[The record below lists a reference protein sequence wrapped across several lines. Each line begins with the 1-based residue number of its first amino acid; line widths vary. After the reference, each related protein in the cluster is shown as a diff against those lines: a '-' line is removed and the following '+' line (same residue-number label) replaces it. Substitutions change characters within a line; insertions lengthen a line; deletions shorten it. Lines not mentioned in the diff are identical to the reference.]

1 MASLH
6 ELQVLVTKSID
17 VANNV
22 QAISHSYDAAKNMLL
37 VKQAAEFS
45 QNLQKR
51 VKSKDQVE
59 KKNVDNNSSPQNSP
73 NRYTIDQN
81 KGGVK
86 KHVVDEYRG
95 KLLDLRL

>member
-6 ELQVLVTKSID
+6 ELQILVTKSID

-37 VKQAAEFS
+37 VEQASEYS

-51 VKSKDQVE
+51 IKSKDQVE
-59 KKNVDNNSSPQNSP
+59 KENVDNKSSSGVPPQRNI
-73 NRYTIDQN
+73 NNEKKDT
-81 KGGVK
+81 VK
-86 KHVVDEYRG
+86 KYVVDEYRG

>member
-37 VKQAAEFS
+37 VKQASEYS

-51 VKSKDQVE
+51 VKSKNQVE
-59 KKNVDNNSSPQNSP
+59 KKNVDNKSS
-73 NRYTIDQN
+73 T
-81 KGGVK
+81 GVFSQGSLGNEK
-86 KHVVDEYRG
+86 KDIVRKYVVDEYRG

>member
-6 ELQVLVTKSID
+6 ELQILVTKSID

-37 VKQAAEFS
+37 VKQASEYS

-51 VKSKDQVE
+51 IKSKDQVE
-59 KKNVDNNSSPQNSP
+59 KKNVDNKSSTGVSPQGS
-73 NRYTIDQN
+73 ISDEN
-81 KGGVK
+81 KGIVK
-86 KHVVDEYRG
+86 RHVVDEYRG

>member
-6 ELQVLVTKSID
+6 ELQILVTKSID

-37 VKQAAEFS
+37 VKQASEYS

-51 VKSKDQVE
+51 IKSKDQVE
-59 KKNVDNNSSPQNSP
+59 KKNVDNKSSTGVSSQRNIS
-73 NRYTIDQN
+73 NEKKDT
-81 KGGVK
+81 VK

>member
-6 ELQVLVTKSID
+6 ELQILVTKSID

-37 VKQAAEFS
+37 VKQASEYS

-51 VKSKDQVE
+51 IKSKDQVE
-59 KKNVDNNSSPQNSP
+59 KKNVDNKSSSGGFSQRSQSTENKNS
-73 NRYTIDQN
+73 
-81 KGGVK
+81 VK
-86 KHVVDEYRG
+86 RLVVDEYRG